1 MSHGKMPLVL
11 SLVFILCGLF
21 NSIFCEKQQT
31 SPDTITP
38 VLLNR
43 LAALSQNTEADYEA
57 FAQELFKALL
67 IDGPRKNIIFSPV
80 SISITLATLALGIR
94 STTRT
99 NPTDVLERD
108 LRKLRVLDKQ
118 QALQYL
124 AQMLPELEKK
134 KQLKHK
140 DIFFIDRNQKID
152 QMFQEEIARTYK
164 VDIQMTDFKDKETTK
179 KAINQFAA
187 SSYPS
192 PSPPGSPNRW
202 VVIPFPQDL
211 LLTSSFLTPPPGIWE
226 RAFQTS
232 LTKKEDFFVN
242 EETKV
247 QVDMMR
253 KTERMIYSRSEE
265 LLATMVKMPCKENAS
280 IILVLPDAGKFDF
293 TLKEM
298 AAKRARL
305 QKASDFRLMHLVL
318 PKIEIS
324 SKIEL
329 KHLPEIDLEDIFT
342 PETATWNT
350 TKKAASSILEAVL
363 YAAIEVKEDGL
374 TEDTAKD
381 KDFWKVPVDKKEV
394 PMVVKFD
401 RPFILFVVD
410 EITQRDLF
418 VAKVFN
424 PQTE

>member
-179 KAINQFAA
+179 KAINQF
-187 SSYPS
+187 SINRYP
-192 PSPPGSPNRW
+192 
-202 VVIPFPQDL
+202 L
-211 LLTSSFLTPPPGIWE
+211 M
-226 RAFQTS
+226 
-232 LTKKEDFFVN
+232 KEDFFVN

-350 TKKAASSILEAVL
+350 TKKAASSILEVKTCLPQAVL

>member
-179 KAINQFAA
+179 KAINQFRTMNLATELEA
-187 SSYPS
+187 
-192 PSPPGSPNRW
+192 R
-202 VVIPFPQDL
+202 
-211 LLTSSFLTPPPGIWE
+211 LTLVEIFQTRPDGIWE

>member
-179 KAINQFAA
+179 KAINQFRTMNLATELEA
-187 SSYPS
+187 
-192 PSPPGSPNRW
+192 R
-202 VVIPFPQDL
+202 
-211 LLTSSFLTPPPGIWE
+211 LTLVEIFQTRPDGIWE

-305 QKASDFRLMHLVL
+305 QK
-318 PKIEIS
+318 
-324 SKIEL
+324 
-329 KHLPEIDLEDIFT
+329 IDALSFAQDRDLLQDR
-342 PETATWNT
+342 TATWNT